1 MYSCQVQR
9 ILIRPSAVKSPTPTP
24 LALQIKDFCN
34 FLTFSWIFLK
44 IYMTYTDLH
53 TELFGFMC
61 ILDVWTLCLGGSS
74 LGGSVRASA
83 RPSAPVRPPAHPSV
97 RQPPAPQISMLGCAA
112 AETKKTNK
120 DRRSL
125 PTLKFGVRGAGPKK
139 RSRKKS
145 LNRKFN

>member
-44 IYMTYTDLH
+44 IYMIYTDLH

-83 RPSAPVRPPAHPSV
+83 RPSVRPRPSARPPARPSV
-97 RQPPAPQISMLGCAA
+97 CPAAPRAPNFNVGMCGRRNQKNKQRQKITPNIEIWGAGGRA
-112 AETKKTNK
+112 KKTI
-120 DRRSL
+120 SEEI
-125 PTLKFGVRGAGPKK
+125 P
-139 RSRKKS
+139 
-145 LNRKFN
+145 